1 MFKGVNMETQK
12 TKKKKENE
20 YSSIMI
26 IAGVLLFYLLS
37 SVVFA
42 GHINKASL
50 TGLDMLAILTMV
62 LLISTTLEA
71 SATTIFQSMLYLLVM
86 VFAGVMLIDNALII
100 GVLSSN
106 IPVLVILLIGTMLIL
121 IGRLSLLISN
131 LTKEVGKKEKK

>member
-1 MFKGVNMETQK
+1 METQK

>member
-1 MFKGVNMETQK
+1 MNKK
-12 TKKKKENE
+12 PIKKKENE

>member
-1 MFKGVNMETQK
+1 M
-12 TKKKKENE
+12 KKENE

-121 IGRLSLLISN
+121 IGRLSPLISN

>member
-1 MFKGVNMETQK
+1 METQK

-121 IGRLSLLISN
+121 IGRLSPLISN

>member
-1 MFKGVNMETQK
+1 METQK

-131 LTKEVGKKEKK
+131 LTKEVGKNEKK